1 MTSSTSNYLQAVS
14 QAKSAI
20 LFEDSFES
28 SDDHFSSVDKL
39 EISNDL
45 QQSSLTEDQGLHP
58 VRLVKE
64 ILDNQEILSKHRGNE
79 EDKLKE
85 TWSYK
90 LGSPEVVTKLVDIS
104 DRLSNIIER
113 KETLLETLR
122 NPIAE
127 NSIPWKKEKQIDL
140 VQTIN
145 YLKQLSDNKE
155 TDKSNASWIE
165 NQNWEQFTDKEL
177 PAVETKILKLEADI
191 AQEVKECKVIK
202 SLTE

>member
-1 MTSSTSNYLQAVS
+1 MLQ
-14 QAKSAI
+14 
-20 LFEDSFES
+20 
-28 SDDHFSSVDKL
+28 L

-64 ILDNQEILSKHRGNE
+64 ILYNQEILSKHRGNE
-79 EDKLKE
+79 EDKLQE

-145 YLKQLSDNKE
+145 YLVSFK
-155 TDKSNASWIE
+155 
-165 NQNWEQFTDKEL
+165 
-177 PAVETKILKLEADI
+177 VYI
-191 AQEVKECKVIK
+191 ACKYFGDFKPRDTV
-202 SLTE
+202 TPP

>member
-64 ILDNQEILSKHRGNE
+64 ILDNQEILSKHRSNE

>member
-20 LFEDSFES
+20 LFEDSLES

-79 EDKLKE
+79 EDKLQE

>member
-28 SDDHFSSVDKL
+28 SDDHFSSVDKQ

-79 EDKLKE
+79 EDTLKE
-85 TWSYK
+85 VWSYK

-113 KETLLETLR
+113 KE
-122 NPIAE
+122 
-127 NSIPWKKEKQIDL
+127 
-140 VQTIN
+140 
-145 YLKQLSDNKE
+145 
-155 TDKSNASWIE
+155 
-165 NQNWEQFTDKEL
+165 
-177 PAVETKILKLEADI
+177 
-191 AQEVKECKVIK
+191 
-202 SLTE
+202 